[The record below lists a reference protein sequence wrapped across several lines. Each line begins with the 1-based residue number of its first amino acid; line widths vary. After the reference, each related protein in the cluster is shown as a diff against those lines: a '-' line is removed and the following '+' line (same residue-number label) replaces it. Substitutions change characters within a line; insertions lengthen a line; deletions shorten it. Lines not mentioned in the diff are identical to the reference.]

1 MNCQKENNKK
11 SPLWLE
17 VLIVIIILALSLF
30 CYFLFF
36 HSSQEGSSLRIEAG
50 NRVIAEYSLDSDKL
64 ILIEK
69 QGSRYS
75 VSEISEPY
83 STSDFKENY
92 NLISIRSGSVR
103 VIEADCPARGSNRC
117 TNQGAK
123 SYSGEWI
130 FCQEHSV
137 LIIISGDEEGEL
149 DLVSK

>member
-1 MNCQKENNKK
+1 MDSQNENKKK
-11 SPLWLE
+11 SPWWLE
-17 VLIVIIILALSLF
+17 ALIVVIILALSLL

-50 NRVIAEYSLDSDKL
+50 NRVIAEYPLDSDKL

-83 STSDFKENY
+83 STSDFNENY
-92 NLISIRSGSVR
+92 NLISISNGSVR
-103 VIEADCPARGSNRC
+103 VIEADCPARGSTRC
-117 TNQGAK
+117 TNQGAR
-123 SYSGEWI
+123 SHSGESI
-130 FCQEHSV
+130 ICLEHNLVITV
-137 LIIISGDEEGEL
+137 LGGEEGEL